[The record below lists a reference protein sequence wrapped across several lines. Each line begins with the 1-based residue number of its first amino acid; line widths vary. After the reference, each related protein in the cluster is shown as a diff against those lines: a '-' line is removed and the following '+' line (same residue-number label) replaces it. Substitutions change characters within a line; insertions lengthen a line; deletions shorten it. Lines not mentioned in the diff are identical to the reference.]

1 MNMSKKTVNLTRA
14 VSVRLRHDQEDTINS
29 IIESM
34 TLEQLNALKDQDRS
48 RFKYPELF
56 KNAGRGSNPLMMLM
70 RLALDDYL
78 KKYQAE
84 QLTEDDHGTY
94 QERIKY
100 LEQMVESLIDGFSNL
115 VDAHCVLVDDFKT
128 LKNKC

>member
-1 MNMSKKTVNLTRA
+1 
-14 VSVRLRHDQEDTINS
+14 
-29 IIESM
+29 
-34 TLEQLNALKDQDRS
+34 
-48 RFKYPELF
+48 
-56 KNAGRGSNPLMMLM
+56 MMLM

-115 VDAHCVLVDDFKT
+115 VDAHCVLVEDFKA
-128 LKNKC
+128 LNNRRG

>member
-1 MNMSKKTVNLTRA
+1 MSKKTVNLTRA
-14 VSVRLRHDQEDTINS
+14 VSVRLRHDQEDTVNS

-34 TLEQLNALKDQDRS
+34 TPEQLSALKDQDRS

-56 KNAGRGSNPLMMLM
+56 KNAGRGSSPLMMLM

-78 KKYQAE
+78 KKYQDHG
-84 QLTEDDHGTY
+84 LTEDDQGTY

-100 LEQMVESLIDGFSNL
+100 LEGVVESLIDGFSNL
-115 VDAHCVLVDDFKT
+115 VDAHCVLVEDFKT
-128 LKNKC
+128 LNNRRG

>member
-1 MNMSKKTVNLTRA
+1 MSKKTVNLTRA

-34 TLEQLNALKDQDRS
+34 TPEQLTALKDQDRS
-48 RFKYPELF
+48 RFRYPELF
-56 KNAGRGSNPLMMLM
+56 KNRGRGSNPLMMLM

-84 QLTEDDHGTY
+84 QFTEDDHGTY

-115 VDAHCVLVDDFKT
+115 VDAHCVLLDDFKA

>member
-1 MNMSKKTVNLTRA
+1 MSRKTANLTRA
-14 VSVRLRHDQEDTINS
+14 YAVRLRHDQEDTVNS

-34 TLEQLNALKDQDRS
+34 TPEQLSALKDQDRS

-56 KNAGRGSNPLMMLM
+56 KNAGRGASPLMMMM

-84 QLTEDDHGTY
+84 EQARQNPTLFTFSDDD
-94 QERIKY
+94 
-100 LEQMVESLIDGFSNL
+100 L
-115 VDAHCVLVDDFKT
+115 
-128 LKNKC
+128 